1 MKQAVIRARIETD
14 PVPDSEA
21 PSGPSEAEESAYIA
35 GQAKGPY
42 LSSSRPVAQAID
54 ENLPAMEEL
63 NKRIPPEVL
72 TKIDE
77 LFRAKFARVLRVSE
91 KNLKQTK

>member
-1 MKQAVIRARIETD
+1 MKAAAIRARIETD
-14 PVPDSEA
+14 PVAADDA
-21 PSGPSEAEESAYIA
+21 PSGPSEEEESS
-35 GQAKGPY
+35 Y
-42 LSSSRPVAQAID
+42 LAEQSNNSDMSSSVPAAEVTD

-72 TKIDE
+72 SKIDE

-91 KNLKQTK
+91 KSLKQTK